1 MIAKLLPVF
10 AALAVF
16 SNSQNTGN
24 AVIDALSTVDN
35 LRTLK
40 SVLASEPFIELTKGA
55 PFNGEFTVFAPS
67 DDAFDRAGDLG
78 KDNDLIKAILTYHVL
93 PTKVLSSTIT
103 EKPIYASSVMDN
115 AKYVNLPL
123 KSAQMVGAVKECDG
137 VKVLDGTY
145 IEGQS
150 YPKVIKA
157 DISVGKGVV
166 HIIDKV
172 LTLPQPIS
180 TVLKSNVRYSTLLS
194 LLNQTKSVDALD
206 GLSGATLFAP
216 SNSAFLPIINAK
228 QQPSADDLKYVLYGH
243 VINGISLPTTRI
255 STSPNY
261 QTLNKNKNLNIEA
274 KRGEL
279 KAGDSIVVQPNIIV
293 KNGVIH
299 RINKV
304 ITVAK

>member
-35 LRTLK
+35 LKTLK

-78 KDNDLIKAILTYHVL
+78 KDNDLIKAILTYHVI
-93 PTKVLSSTIT
+93 PKNIPSSAI
-103 EKPIYASSVMDN
+103 SSKTVFVNTAATD
-115 AKYVNLPL
+115 AKYVNLPN
-123 KSAQMVGAVKECDG
+123 KSAQIVGAFKECDT
-137 VKVLDGTY
+137 VRIIDGTY
-145 IEGQS
+145 IEGYN

-157 DISVGKGVV
+157 DIKVGKGVV
-166 HIIDKV
+166 HIIDKL

-180 TVLKSNVRYSTLLS
+180 TILKANTRYSTLLS

-206 GLSGATLFAP
+206 GLTGATLLAP
-216 SNSAFLPIINAK
+216 SNAAFLPITTAK
-228 QQPSADDLKYVLYGH
+228 DKPSVEDLTYVLYGH
-243 VINGISLPTTRI
+243 VIKGTSLLSTTVK
-255 STSPNY
+255 TDKY
-261 QTLNKNKNLNIEA
+261 DTLNKDKTISVEV
-274 KRGEL
+274 KDGKV
-279 KAGDSIVVQPNIIV
+279 KAGDAFILPPGILA
-293 KNGVIH
+293 KNGVVA
-299 RINKV
+299 RVDKV
-304 ITVAK
+304 ISVAK